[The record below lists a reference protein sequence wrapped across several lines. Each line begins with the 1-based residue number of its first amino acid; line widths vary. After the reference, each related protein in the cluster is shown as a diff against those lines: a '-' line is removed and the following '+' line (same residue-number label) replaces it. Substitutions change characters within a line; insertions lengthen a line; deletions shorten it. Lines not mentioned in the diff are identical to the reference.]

1 MLQQLRSTGLLPR
14 SGEVSGE
21 LAETLVPSCEVVEP
35 KLTLG
40 QALLKAG
47 GDGPLDG
54 QRVHLDGLRHAPT
67 HVAADSTVIRPPIP

>member
-1 MLQQLRSTGLLPR
+1 M
-14 SGEVSGE
+14 
-21 LAETLVPSCEVVEP
+21 
-35 KLTLG
+35 TLG